1 MTIRKY
7 REDTDFEAVL
17 EIYESVNWQNYTND
31 VNKLKSAIKNS
42 HKTYV
47 FYQENKVR
55 GLVRTISD
63 GFTICYVQDLLVHS
77 DYQGRGIGG
86 ELIKHILLS
95 NENIRQIMLMT
106 DAKEELKNFYAS
118 TEFREVK
125 DDLCAFARL
134 K

>member
-17 EIYESVNWQNYTND
+17 EMYESVNWQNYTND
-31 VNKLKSAIKNS
+31 VHKLKSALENS
-42 HKTYV
+42 HQTYV
-47 FYQENKVR
+47 FYQNNGVR

-95 NENIRQIMLMT
+95 NENIRQIVLMT
-106 DAKEELKNFYAS
+106 DAKEELKNFYSKAG
-118 TEFREVK
+118 FREVK
-125 DDLCAFARL
+125 DDLCAFVRL

>member
-1 MTIRKY
+1 MRIREY

-31 VNKLKSAIKNS
+31 LNKLKSALKNS

-63 GFTICYVQDLLVHS
+63 GFTICYIQDLLVHS
-77 DYQGRGIGG
+77 DYQHNGIVTGKQIGRA
-86 ELIKHILLS
+86 H
-95 NENIRQIMLMT
+95 
-106 DAKEELKNFYAS
+106 
-118 TEFREVK
+118 V
-125 DDLCAFARL
+125 
-134 K
+134 

>member
-1 MTIRKY
+1 MTIREY
-7 REDTDFEAVL
+7 RENTDFEAVL

-31 VNKLKSAIKNS
+31 VHKLKSALENS

-47 FYQENKVR
+47 FHQNNGVR

-63 GFTICYVQDLLVHS
+63 GLTICYVQDLLVHS

-95 NENIRQIMLMT
+95 NENIRQIVLMT
-106 DAKEELKNFYAS
+106 DAKEELKNFYSKAG
-118 TEFREVK
+118 FREVK
-125 DDLCAFARL
+125 DDLCAFVRL

>member
-1 MTIRKY
+1 MRIREY

-31 VNKLKSAIKNS
+31 VYKLKSALTNS

-63 GFTICYVQDLLVHS
+63 GFTICYIQDLLVHS
-77 DYQGRGIGG
+77 DYQHRGIGK
-86 ELIKHILLS
+86 ELVRHILHS
-95 NENIRQIMLMT
+95 NEHIRQIVLMT

-118 TEFREVK
+118 TGFREVK

>member
-1 MTIRKY
+1 MRIREY
-7 REDTDFEAVL
+7 SEDTDFEAVL

-31 VNKLKSAIKNS
+31 VNKLKSALTNS

-55 GLVRTISD
+55 ELIRTISD
-63 GFTICYVQDLLVHS
+63 GFTICYIQDLLVHS
-77 DYQGRGIGG
+77 DYQHRGIGKD
-86 ELIKHILLS
+86 LVRYILDN
-95 NENIRQIMLMT
+95 NEHIRQIVLMT
-106 DAKEELKNFYAS
+106 DAKEELKNFYS
-118 TEFREVK
+118 SSGFREVK

>member
-1 MTIRKY
+1 MRIREY

-31 VNKLKSAIKNS
+31 VNKLKSALINS

-47 FYQENKVR
+47 SYQENKVR

-63 GFTICYVQDLLVHS
+63 GFTICYIQDLLVHS
-77 DYQGRGIGG
+77 DYQHRGIGK
-86 ELIKHILLS
+86 ELVRHILHS
-95 NENIRQIMLMT
+95 NEHIRQIVLMT

-118 TEFREVK
+118 TGFREVK

>member
-1 MTIRKY
+1 MRIREY

-31 VNKLKSAIKNS
+31 VNNLKSALTNS

-47 FYQENKVR
+47 FYEEKKVR

-63 GFTICYVQDLLVHS
+63 GFTICYIQDLLVHS
-77 DYQGRGIGG
+77 DYQRRGIGK
-86 ELIKHILLS
+86 ELVRYVLQS
-95 NENIRQIMLMT
+95 NEHIRQIVLMT
-106 DAKEELKNFYAS
+106 DAKEELKNFYLSAG
-118 TEFREVK
+118 FREVK